1 MNNNIY
7 NNNLRKE
14 IVSKADIVSIIGS
27 YVNLEKKG
35 ANYIGLCP
43 FHDDKN
49 PSMSVSPSKKVF
61 KCFSCNTGG
70 DVVTF
75 VSKFKNISI
84 RDAMREI
91 GNDLGIK
98 VNVTKKEI
106 ERQKNDKYYKMMQ
119 EASNFYSFFLNH
131 ADDAK
136 AARDYLHNRGLNN
149 DVIKEF
155 NIGLSSDNDEIYKLL
170 LSKEFLPVDMIEVG
184 LVRSYSNSYKDV
196 FRNRIIFPITD
207 LDGNICG
214 FSGRRYLENDHES
227 KYLNTNE
234 TIIFKK
240 GEILYNYS
248 NAFREIKAKN
258 KVYLFEGFMDVIASC
273 RSGMKNSIASMGTN
287 LTIHQI
293 EAIKRITNDV
303 VICYDSDEPG
313 LEATLRAIELMI
325 PYEFNV
331 YAVLIPDTKD
341 ADEYI
346 KAHGEQ
352 ALYDVLNNNQ
362 MSAMDYIYNVYY
374 KRTDFK
380 NISSKEAFK
389 NTLFRYLMNFK
400 SSLIIDSILN
410 RLSKDLGVNLEALVD
425 DYNLFQTNNKKLSK
439 PVNEVHDDI
448 NFEFEDKVK
457 TKTKKQN
464 DYQTLKYENAEKKLL
479 YASFYDKIKCLEIDN
494 KLNNCYVSAINR
506 DIRFKLVNY
515 YHNFEMMNIELL
527 YKTQDFS
534 QEEKQELENILNY
547 QKTNNFEYV
556 DDCIKYVL
564 DYPSVLK
571 IIKDST
577 NGEPK
582 TLEDLGDILKTK
594 QGISQ
599 IKSKRRR
606 N

>member
-49 PSMSVSPSKKVF
+49 PSMSVSPSKRVF

-136 AARDYLHNRGLNN
+136 IARDYLSNRGL
-149 DVIKEF
+149 DTEVIKEF
-155 NIGLSSDNDEIYKLL
+155 NIGLSADNDEIYKLL
-170 LSKEFLPVDMIEVG
+170 LSKEYLPLDMIEVG

-248 NAFREIKAKN
+248 NAYREIKSRN
-258 KVYLFEGFMDVIASC
+258 KVYLFEGFMDVIAAC

-287 LTIHQI
+287 LTISQI

-313 LEATLRAIELMI
+313 IEATLRAIELMI
-325 PYEFNV
+325 PYDFNV

-346 KAHGEQ
+346 KAHGKQ

-389 NTLFRYLMNFK
+389 NTLFKYLMNFK

-410 RLSKDLGVNLEALVD
+410 RLSKDLSVNIDALVD
-425 DYNLFQTNNKKLSK
+425 DYNTFQANNKKIAK
-439 PVNEVHDDI
+439 VTNEVHDDI
-448 NFEFEDKVK
+448 DFEFEDKNQIK
-457 TKTKKQN
+457 QQKQN
-464 DYQTLKYENAEKKLL
+464 NYQTLKYENAEKKLL

-515 YHNFEMMNIELL
+515 YHNFEMMNLDLL
-527 YKTQDFS
+527 YKDQDFND
-534 QEEKQELENILNY
+534 EEKQELENILNY
-547 QKTNNFEYV
+547 QKTNNFDYV
-556 DDCIKYVL
+556 EDCIKYVL

-571 IIKDST
+571 IIKDSS